1 MTDDTRNDDDKI
13 TDARSTDKESGE
25 PQSTDASDT
34 GNVVDINRWRDFNDA
49 EPQRLDDAWPAHAV
63 QSTDE
68 IKARMLVHIRGV
80 LSYLFPGGVFQ
91 RGNFFV
97 GDIRGNPGDSL
108 NVEIEGRKAGL
119 WHDFATG
126 EGGDIIGLWA
136 AANGRDTK
144 TEFPAI
150 VADILAWLDGRP
162 RTLHDDRAE
171 RPRSRSSAPVDELG
185 PVTAKWDYLDEA
197 GRLIACVYRYDPPGG
212 KQFRPWDVTAR
223 KARAPDPRPLYN
235 RPGIE
240 TASDVVLVEGE
251 KAAAALIGQGL
262 CATTAMNGASAPV
275 EKTDWSPLKAR
286 RVVVWP
292 DHDEPG
298 WHYALAAAQ
307 AVLAAGAAA
316 VSVLNPPADKPE
328 KWDAA
333 DAVAEGM
340 DVKSFIAGAQRQA
353 IRPAKRSLDLA
364 DWHAGRYAGDAP
376 EQRFLI
382 DGSVPLGVVSIL
394 AAMGDTGKGMM
405 TLDLALSVATGKP
418 RAVSVSPEP
427 MAFGGAVRAFG
438 AAVLLTAEDDEGE
451 VHRRLERL
459 DPERLRLARPERL
472 IVVPLPNAGGPIP
485 LVTSGPDGPMATE
498 HFTKVRDQ
506 IVRIAELK
514 LVVLD
519 PLSSFIHADVNADP
533 AAGSFAT
540 GLLASLAT
548 ETGAAVIVA
557 HHMRK
562 PQGNRPIASVE
573 QARDAVRGTSAIVD
587 GVRLVYAL
595 WPAPRDHQR
604 YVFKTLDEKPVRNA
618 VFQGAVV
625 KANGPADRTIRT
637 YLRAPTG
644 LPVDVTRRLRER
656 RMAAAELTE
665 SLVASIARAAENGHP
680 FTHYR
685 RRRRLSPAPSSGVRL
700 SWPRP
705 GSPPGHG
712 AGPAFGQAA
721 GAGQGH
727 GLGFEGRQVARC
739 ADRTLCPRRRRV
751 RPRRRRKRGVKAHD
765 RPRNPGHSGP
775 GETRPDRSRAGPCL
789 SGQNAGNSSG

>member
-1 MTDDTRNDDDKI
+1 MSDDEIRND
-13 TDARSTDKESGE
+13 GE
-25 PQSTDASDT
+25 PRPD
-34 GNVVDINRWRDFNDA
+34 GNVIDINRWRDFNDA

-108 NVEIEGRKAGL
+108 VVEIEGRKAGL

-162 RTLHDDRAE
+162 LTLHEDRAE
-171 RPRSRSSAPVDELG
+171 RARRRSSAPVDELG
-185 PVTAKWDYLDEA
+185 PVTAKWDYLDDD

-212 KQFRPWDVTAR
+212 KQFRPWDVLAR
-223 KARAPDPRPLYN
+223 KKKAPDPRPLYN
-235 RPGIE
+235 RPGIK
-240 TASDVVLVEGE
+240 AAADVILVEGE
-251 KAAAALIGQGL
+251 KAAAALIGQGF

-275 EKTDWSPLKAR
+275 EKTDWSPLKSR

-298 WHYALAAAQ
+298 WRYALAAAQ
-307 AVLAAGAAA
+307 AVLEVGAAA
-316 VSVLNPPADKPE
+316 VSVLNPPADKPD

-340 DVKSFIAGAQRQA
+340 DVAAFIANAGRQA

-364 DWHAGRYAGDAP
+364 DWHAGRYAGAAP
-376 EQRFLI
+376 EQQFLI
-382 DGSVPLGVVSIL
+382 EGSVPLGVVSIL

-405 TLDLALSVATGKP
+405 TLDLALSVATGRA

-459 DPERLRLARPERL
+459 DPERLRLERPERL

-485 LVTSGPDGPMATE
+485 LVSSGPDGPEATP
-498 HFTKVRDQ
+498 HFRKVRDQ
-506 IVRIAELK
+506 IVRITDLK

-562 PQGNRPIASVE
+562 PQGNRPITTVE

-644 LPVDVTRRLRER
+644 LPVDITRRLRAS
-656 RMAAAELTE
+656 RMAAAELSE
-665 SLVASIARAAENGHP
+665 VLVASIARAAGNGHP
-680 FTHYR
+680 FTHTGG
-685 RRRRLSPAPSSGVRL
+685 SGVYRQRHRL
-700 SWPRP
+700 AAVFHDVGRDRLEAMVQDLLSARP
-705 GSPPGHG
+705 PVLVKGMASGSKEDKWLDVPTGPFARGVGEFVHG
-712 AGPAFGQAA
+712 ADES
-721 GAGQGH
+721 
-727 GLGFEGRQVARC
+727 EG
-739 ADRTLCPRRRRV
+739 
-751 RPRRRRKRGVKAHD
+751 
-765 RPRNPGHSGP
+765 
-775 GETRPDRSRAGPCL
+775 
-789 SGQNAGNSSG
+789 

>member
-1 MTDDTRNDDDKI
+1 MSDDTETGDTKN
-13 TDARSTDKESGE
+13 TDT
-25 PQSTDASDT
+25 PDA
-34 GNVVDINRWRDFNDA
+34 GNIVDINRWRDFNDA

-63 QSTDE
+63 QSIDE

-108 NVEIEGRKAGL
+108 VVEIEGRKAGL

-162 RTLHDDRAE
+162 RTLHDERAGG
-171 RPRSRSSAPVDELG
+171 PRRKTPSVDELG

-251 KAAAALIGQGL
+251 KAAAALIEQGL

-275 EKTDWSPLKAR
+275 EKTDWSPIKAR

-316 VSVLNPPADKPE
+316 VSVLNPPAGKPE

-394 AAMGDTGKGMM
+394 AAMGDTGKGMIA
-405 TLDLALSVATGKP
+405 LDLALSVATGRP
-418 RAVSVSPEP
+418 RTVSVSPEP
-427 MAFGGAVRAFG
+427 TAFGGAVRASG
-438 AAVLLTAEDDEGE
+438 AAVLLTAEDDEAE

-459 DPERLRLARPERL
+459 DPERRRLARPERL

-485 LVTSGPDGPMATE
+485 LVTSGPDGPVATE

-506 IVRIAELK
+506 IVRIADLK

-595 WPAPRDHQR
+595 WPAPEEHRDF
-604 YVFKTLDEKPVRNA
+604 VFKALDEPLARNT
-618 VFQGAVV
+618 VSQGAVV

-637 YLRAPTG
+637 YMGAPTG
-644 LPVDVTRRLRER
+644 LLVDATPRLRECR
-656 RMAAAELTE
+656 RTE
-665 SLVASIARAAENGHP
+665 QDLMDAFVDAIARAAENGHP
-680 FTHYR
+680 FTHTGGPGLYLQRHRLPAVFHDMGRKRLQDMAQELLNR
-685 RRRRLSPAPSSGVRL
+685 RPPVLVKGMASGSKEDKWLDIPSGPFARGV
-700 SWPRP
+700 
-705 GSPPGHG
+705 GEFVHG
-712 AGPAFGQAA
+712 AD
-721 GAGQGH
+721 
-727 GLGFEGRQVARC
+727 E
-739 ADRTLCPRRRRV
+739 
-751 RPRRRRKRGVKAHD
+751 
-765 RPRNPGHSGP
+765 SG
-775 GETRPDRSRAGPCL
+775 E
-789 SGQNAGNSSG
+789 

>member
-1 MTDDTRNDDDKI
+1 MDYADKLPPSPWYI
-13 TDARSTDKESGE
+13 FAPPPRY
-25 PQSTDASDT
+25 
-34 GNVVDINRWRDFNDA
+34 I
-49 EPQRLDDAWPAHAV
+49 
-63 QSTDE
+63 
-68 IKARMLVHIRGV
+68 
-80 LSYLFPGGVFQ
+80 FP
-91 RGNFFV
+91 
-97 GDIRGNPGDSL
+97 
-108 NVEIEGRKAGL
+108 
-119 WHDFATG
+119 
-126 EGGDIIGLWA
+126 
-136 AANGRDTK
+136 
-144 TEFPAI
+144 
-150 VADILAWLDGRP
+150 
-162 RTLHDDRAE
+162 
-171 RPRSRSSAPVDELG
+171 
-185 PVTAKWDYLDEA
+185 
-197 GRLIACVYRYDPPGG
+197 PPL
-212 KQFRPWDVTAR
+212 T
-223 KARAPDPRPLYN
+223 
-235 RPGIE
+235 
-240 TASDVVLVEGE
+240 
-251 KAAAALIGQGL
+251 
-262 CATTAMNGASAPV
+262 
-275 EKTDWSPLKAR
+275 
-286 RVVVWP
+286 
-292 DHDEPG
+292 
-298 WHYALAAAQ
+298 
-307 AVLAAGAAA
+307 

-340 DVKSFIAGAQRQA
+340 DVAAFIANAGRQA
-353 IRPAKRSLDLA
+353 IRPAKRSVDLA

-376 EQRFLI
+376 EQQFLI
-382 DGSVPLGVVSIL
+382 EGSVPLGVVSIL

-680 FTHYR
+680 FTHY
-685 RRRRLSPAPSSGVRL
+685 G
-700 SWPRP
+700 
-705 GSPPGHG
+705 G
-712 AGPAFGQAA
+712 AGVYRQRHRLASVF
-721 GAGQGH
+721 H
-727 GLGFEGRQVARC
+727 GLGRDPLQDMVQDLLSARPPVLVKGM
-739 ADRTLCPRRRRV
+739 ASGSKEDKWLDVPTGPFA
-751 RPRRRRKRGVKAHD
+751 RGV
-765 RPRNPGHSGP
+765 
-775 GETRPDRSRAGPCL
+775 GEFVHGADESEE
-789 SGQNAGNSSG
+789 

>member
-1 MTDDTRNDDDKI
+1 MSDDTEPGDGQD
-13 TDARSTDKESGE
+13 TDT
-25 PQSTDASDT
+25 PDA
-34 GNVVDINRWRDFNDA
+34 GNIVDINRWRDFNDA
-49 EPQRLDDAWPAHAV
+49 EPQQLDGAWPAHAV
-63 QSTDE
+63 ESTGE
-68 IKARMLVHIRGV
+68 LKSRMLANIRGV

-91 RGNFFV
+91 RGKFFV

-136 AANGRDTK
+136 AATGRDARID
-144 TEFPAI
+144 FPTVI
-150 VADILAWLDGRP
+150 ADILAWLEGRT
-162 RTLHDDRAE
+162 RTLQEDRAGK
-171 RPRSRSSAPVDELG
+171 PRRKKPPVDELG
-185 PVTAKWDYLDEA
+185 PITAKWDYLDDD
-197 GRLIACVYRYDPPGG
+197 GRLIAVVYRYDPPGG
-212 KQFRPWDVTAR
+212 KQFRPWDVLAR
-223 KARAPDPRPLYN
+223 KKKVPDPRPLYN
-235 RPGIE
+235 RPGIK
-240 TASDVVLVEGE
+240 AAADVILVEGE

-340 DVKSFIAGAQRQA
+340 DVQSFIAGAGRQA

-364 DWHAGRYAGDAP
+364 DWHAGRYAGAAP
-376 EQRFLI
+376 EQQFLI

-459 DPERLRLARPERL
+459 DPERHRLERPERL

-485 LVTSGPDGPMATE
+485 LVASGKDGPEATE
-498 HFTKVRDQ
+498 HFAKVRDQ
-506 IVRIAELK
+506 IARIADLR

-519 PLSSFIHADVNADP
+519 PLSSFMHADINADP

-562 PQGNRPIASVE
+562 PQGNRPISTVE
-573 QARDAVRGTSAIVD
+573 QARDAVRGSSALVD

-595 WPAPRDHQR
+595 WPAPEEHRD
-604 YVFKTLDEKPVRNA
+604 YVFKALDEPAARNA

-625 KANGPADRTIRT
+625 KANGPADRTIRS
-637 YLRAPTG
+637 YVRAPTG
-644 LPVDVTRRLRER
+644 LLVDVTARLRDHR
-656 RMAAAELTE
+656 RSHEDLMDALAGA
-665 SLVASIARAAENGHP
+665 IARAAGKGHP
-680 FTHYR
+680 FTHYGGTGVYR
-685 RRRRLSPAPSSGVRL
+685 QRHRLPPAFHGMGRNRIEALVQDLLNARPPILVKGMAGGSKEDKWLDVPTGPFARGV
-700 SWPRP
+700 
-705 GSPPGHG
+705 GEFVHG
-712 AGPAFGQAA
+712 ADDA
-721 GAGQGH
+721 
-727 GLGFEGRQVARC
+727 EAR
-739 ADRTLCPRRRRV
+739 
-751 RPRRRRKRGVKAHD
+751 
-765 RPRNPGHSGP
+765 
-775 GETRPDRSRAGPCL
+775 E
-789 SGQNAGNSSG
+789 

>member
-1 MTDDTRNDDDKI
+1 MSDDTETGGTKNNDTQD
-13 TDARSTDKESGE
+13 TPVTPDA
-25 PQSTDASDT
+25 
-34 GNVVDINRWRDFNDA
+34 GNIVDINRWRDFNDA
-49 EPQRLDDAWPAHAV
+49 EPQQLDGTWPAHAV
-63 QSTDE
+63 ESTGE
-68 IKARMLVHIRGV
+68 LKSRMMVNIRGV

-91 RGNFFV
+91 RGKFFV

-108 NVEIEGRKAGL
+108 NVEIEGRKAGM

-126 EGGDIIGLWA
+126 EGGDIIALWA
-136 AANGRDTK
+136 AATGRDLHS
-144 TEFPAI
+144 EFPAI
-150 VADILAWLDGRP
+150 VDDIRAWLDGRS

-212 KQFRPWDVTAR
+212 KQFRPWDVLAR
-223 KARAPDPRPLYN
+223 KKKAPDPRPLYN
-235 RPGIE
+235 RPGIKVAE
-240 TASDVVLVEGE
+240 EVILVEGE

-316 VSVLNPPADKPE
+316 VSVLNPPAGKPE

-340 DVKSFIAGAQRQA
+340 DVQSFIASAGRQA

-364 DWHAGRYAGDAP
+364 DWHASRYAGAAP
-376 EQRFLI
+376 EQQFLI
-382 DGSVPLGVVSIL
+382 EGSVPLSVVSIL

-405 TLDLALSVATGKP
+405 TLDLALSVATGRP

-438 AAVLLTAEDDEGE
+438 AAVLLTAEDDEAE

-459 DPERLRLARPERL
+459 DPKRHRLERPERL

-485 LVTSGPDGPMATE
+485 LVSSGPDGPEATS
-498 HFTKVRDQ
+498 HFRKVRDQ
-506 IVRIAELK
+506 IVRITDLK

-562 PQGNRPIASVE
+562 PQGNRPISTVE

-595 WPAPRDHQR
+595 WPAPEEHRND
-604 YVFKTLDEKPVRNA
+604 VFRALEEPFARNA

-644 LPVDVTRRLRER
+644 LLVDVTARLRDHR
-656 RMAAAELTE
+656 RPDEDLKDA
-665 SLVASIARAAENGHP
+665 LVGAIARAAENGHP
-680 FTHYR
+680 FTHTGGAGIYQQR
-685 RRRRLSPAPSSGVRL
+685 HRLPAAFHAMGRKRLQDLVQNLLNARPPVLVKGMASGSKEDKWLDEPTGPFARGV
-700 SWPRP
+700 
-705 GSPPGHG
+705 GEFVHG
-712 AGPAFGQAA
+712 ADEA
-721 GAGQGH
+721 G
-727 GLGFEGRQVARC
+727 EW
-739 ADRTLCPRRRRV
+739 
-751 RPRRRRKRGVKAHD
+751 
-765 RPRNPGHSGP
+765 
-775 GETRPDRSRAGPCL
+775 E
-789 SGQNAGNSSG
+789 

>member
-1 MTDDTRNDDDKI
+1 MSDDTETGDTKK
-13 TDARSTDKESGE
+13 TDT
-25 PQSTDASDT
+25 PDAPVT
-34 GNVVDINRWRDFNDA
+34 GNIVDINRWRDFNDA
-49 EPQRLDDAWPAHAV
+49 EPQKLDEAWPAYAV

-68 IKARMLVHIRGV
+68 IKARMLVRIRDV
-80 LSYLFPGGVFQ
+80 LSQLFPGGVFQ
-91 RGNFFV
+91 RGKFFV
-97 GDIRGNPGDSL
+97 GDVHGNPGDSL
-108 NVEIEGRKAGL
+108 VVEIEGRKAGL

-144 TEFPAI
+144 AEFPAI

-162 RTLHDDRAE
+162 RTLHDERAGG
-171 RPRSRSSAPVDELG
+171 PRRKMPSVDELG

-212 KQFRPWDVTAR
+212 KQFRPWDVLAR
-223 KARAPDPRPLYN
+223 KKKAPDPRPLYN
-235 RPGIE
+235 RPGIKAADE
-240 TASDVVLVEGE
+240 VILVEGE
-251 KAAAALIGQGL
+251 KAADALIGKGL

-292 DHDEPG
+292 DKDEPG
-298 WHYALAAAQ
+298 WRYALAAAQ
-307 AVLAAGAAA
+307 ALLGAGAAA

-340 DVKSFIAGAQRQA
+340 DVPAFIAGAGRQA

-364 DWHAGRYAGDAP
+364 DWHAGRYAGAAP

-405 TLDLALSVATGKP
+405 TLDLALSVATGRP

-485 LVTSGPDGPMATE
+485 LVTSGPEGPVATE

-506 IVRIAELK
+506 IVRIADLK

-562 PQGNRPIASVE
+562 PQGNRPITTVE

-644 LPVDVTRRLRER
+644 LPVDVTGRLRER

-680 FTHYR
+680 FTHY
-685 RRRRLSPAPSSGVRL
+685 G
-700 SWPRP
+700 
-705 GSPPGHG
+705 G
-712 AGPAFGQAA
+712 AGVYRQRHRLASVF
-721 GAGQGH
+721 H
-727 GLGFEGRQVARC
+727 GLGRDPLQDMVQDLLSARPPVLVKGM
-739 ADRTLCPRRRRV
+739 ASGSKEDKWLDVPTGPFA
-751 RPRRRRKRGVKAHD
+751 RGV
-765 RPRNPGHSGP
+765 
-775 GETRPDRSRAGPCL
+775 GEFVHGADESEE
-789 SGQNAGNSSG
+789 

>member
-63 QSTDE
+63 QSIDE

-108 NVEIEGRKAGL
+108 VVEIEGRKAGL

-144 TEFPAI
+144 AEFPAI

-162 RTLHDDRAE
+162 RTLHDDRAGG
-171 RPRSRSSAPVDELG
+171 PRRKMPSVDELG

-298 WHYALAAAQ
+298 WRYALAAAQ

-340 DVKSFIAGAQRQA
+340 DIQSFIAGAQRQA

-364 DWHAGRYAGDAP
+364 DWHASRYAGDAP

-394 AAMGDTGKGMM
+394 AAMGDSGKGMM
-405 TLDLALSVATGKP
+405 TLDLALSVATGRP

-459 DPERLRLARPERL
+459 DPERHRLERPERL

-498 HFTKVRDQ
+498 HFTRVRDQ
-506 IVRIAELK
+506 IVRITDLK

-519 PLSSFIHADVNADP
+519 PLSSFMHADVNADP

-562 PQGNRPIASVE
+562 PQGNRLIASVE

-637 YLRAPTG
+637 YMRAPTG
-644 LPVDVTRRLRER
+644 LPVDVTRRLRAS
-656 RMAAAELTE
+656 RMAAAELSE
-665 SLVASIARAAENGHP
+665 VLVASIARAAGNGHP
-680 FTHYR
+680 FTHTGG
-685 RRRRLSPAPSSGVRL
+685 SGVYRQRHRL
-700 SWPRP
+700 AAVFHDVGRDRLEAMVQEQLNEQVLIKGMAA
-705 GSPPGHG
+705 GSKEDKWLDIPSGPFARGVGEFVHG
-712 AGPAFGQAA
+712 AD
-721 GAGQGH
+721 
-727 GLGFEGRQVARC
+727 ESEV
-739 ADRTLCPRRRRV
+739 
-751 RPRRRRKRGVKAHD
+751 
-765 RPRNPGHSGP
+765 
-775 GETRPDRSRAGPCL
+775 
-789 SGQNAGNSSG
+789 

>member
-1 MTDDTRNDDDKI
+1 
-13 TDARSTDKESGE
+13 
-25 PQSTDASDT
+25 
-34 GNVVDINRWRDFNDA
+34 
-49 EPQRLDDAWPAHAV
+49 
-63 QSTDE
+63 
-68 IKARMLVHIRGV
+68 MLANIRGV

-91 RGNFFV
+91 RGKFFV

-108 NVEIEGRKAGL
+108 NVEIEGGKAGM

-136 AANGRDTK
+136 AATGRDLRS
-144 TEFPAI
+144 EFPAI
-150 VADILAWLDGRP
+150 VDDIRAWLDGRS
-162 RTLHDDRAE
+162 RTLHNDRAE
-171 RPRSRSSAPVDELG
+171 RPRRQSSAPVDELG

-212 KQFRPWDVTAR
+212 KQFRPWDVLAR
-223 KARAPDPRPLYN
+223 KKKAPDPRPLYN
-235 RPGIE
+235 RPGIK
-240 TASDVVLVEGE
+240 AAADVILVEGE

-307 AVLAAGAAA
+307 AVLAAGAAS

-340 DVKSFIAGAQRQA
+340 DVQSFIAGAGRQA

-364 DWHAGRYAGDAP
+364 DWHASRYAGAAP
-376 EQRFLI
+376 EQQFLI
-382 DGSVPLGVVSIL
+382 EGSVPLGVVSIL

-405 TLDLALSVATGKP
+405 TLDLALSVATGRA

-438 AAVLLTAEDDEGE
+438 AAVLLTAEDDEAE

-485 LVTSGPDGPMATE
+485 LVSSGPDGPEATS
-498 HFTKVRDQ
+498 HFRKVRDQ
-506 IVRIAELK
+506 IVRITDLK

-540 GLLASLAT
+540 GLLASVAT

-562 PQGNRPIASVE
+562 PQGNRPITSVE

-595 WPAPRDHQR
+595 WPAPEDHQDF
-604 YVFKTLDEKPVRNA
+604 VFKALEEPYARNT

-644 LPVDVTRRLRER
+644 LLVDATPRLRECR
-656 RMAAAELTE
+656 RAEQDLMDAF
-665 SLVASIARAAENGHP
+665 VDAIARAAENGHP
-680 FTHYR
+680 FTHTGGPGLYLQRHRLPAVFHDMGRKRLQDMAQELLNR
-685 RRRRLSPAPSSGVRL
+685 RPPVLVKGMASGSKEDKWLDVPTGPFAR
-700 SWPRP
+700 
-705 GSPPGHG
+705 GVGEFVHG
-712 AGPAFGQAA
+712 AD
-721 GAGQGH
+721 
-727 GLGFEGRQVARC
+727 E
-739 ADRTLCPRRRRV
+739 
-751 RPRRRRKRGVKAHD
+751 
-765 RPRNPGHSGP
+765 SG
-775 GETRPDRSRAGPCL
+775 E
-789 SGQNAGNSSG
+789 

>member
-108 NVEIEGRKAGL
+108 VVEIEGRKAGL

-162 RTLHDDRAE
+162 RTLHDERAGG
-171 RPRSRSSAPVDELG
+171 PRRKTPSVDELG

-212 KQFRPWDVTAR
+212 KQFRPWDVLAR

-235 RPGIE
+235 RPGIK
-240 TASDVVLVEGE
+240 TATDVILVEGE

-298 WHYALAAAQ
+298 WRYALAAAQ

-316 VSVLNPPADKPE
+316 VSVLNPPAGKPE

-340 DVKSFIAGAQRQA
+340 DVAAFIAGAGRQA

-405 TLDLALSVATGKP
+405 TLDLALSVATGRL

-459 DPERLRLARPERL
+459 DPERLRLGRPERL

-506 IVRIAELK
+506 IVRITDLK

-644 LPVDVTRRLRER
+644 LPVDVTGRLRER
-656 RMAAAELTE
+656 RMAAAALTE

-680 FTHYR
+680 FTHY
-685 RRRRLSPAPSSGVRL
+685 G
-700 SWPRP
+700 
-705 GSPPGHG
+705 G
-712 AGPAFGQAA
+712 AGVYRQRHRLASVF
-721 GAGQGH
+721 H
-727 GLGFEGRQVARC
+727 GLGRDPLQDMVQDLLSAR
-739 ADRTLCPRRRRV
+739 
-751 RPRRRRKRGVKAHD
+751 RPVLVKGMASGSKEDKWLDVPTGPFARGV
-765 RPRNPGHSGP
+765 
-775 GETRPDRSRAGPCL
+775 GEFVHGADESEE
-789 SGQNAGNSSG
+789 

>member
-1 MTDDTRNDDDKI
+1 MSDEKWGDGDTNA
-13 TDARSTDKESGE
+13 DAGNTVEVSGDT
-25 PQSTDASDT
+25 PDT
-34 GNVVDINRWRDFNDA
+34 GNIVDINRWRDFNDA
-49 EPQRLDDAWPAHAV
+49 EPQRLDGALPAHAV

-91 RGNFFV
+91 RGKFFV
-97 GDIRGNPGDSL
+97 GDIHGNRGDSL
-108 NVEIEGRKAGL
+108 VVEIEGRKAGL

-126 EGGDIIGLWA
+126 EGGDIIALWA
-136 AANGRDTK
+136 AAIGRDARID
-144 TEFPAI
+144 FPTVI
-150 VADILAWLDGRP
+150 ADILAWLEGRT
-162 RTLHDDRAE
+162 RTLHDDRSGK
-171 RPRSRSSAPVDELG
+171 PRRKAPPLDALG
-185 PVTAKWDYLDEA
+185 PVTAKWDYLDEE
-197 GRLIACVYRYDPPGG
+197 GRLIACVYRYDPPAG
-212 KQFRPWDVTAR
+212 KQFRPWDVRTR
-223 KARAPDPRPLYN
+223 KARAPEPRPLYN
-235 RPGIE
+235 RPGIKA
-240 TASDVVLVEGE
+240 ASDVIVVEGE
-251 KAAAALIGQGL
+251 KAAQALITQGL

-275 EKTDWSPLKAR
+275 DKTDWSPLKSK
-286 RVVVWP
+286 RVLVWP

-298 WHYALAAAQ
+298 RQYALAAAK
-307 AVLAAGAAA
+307 AVLEAGAAA

-340 DVKSFIAGAQRQA
+340 DVKSFIAGAGRQA
-353 IRPAKRSLDLA
+353 IRPAKRTLDLA
-364 DWHAGRYAGDAP
+364 DWHATRYADDAP

-382 DGSVPLGVVSIL
+382 EGSVPLGVVSIL
-394 AAMGDTGKGMM
+394 AAMGDTGKGMIA
-405 TLDLALSVATGKP
+405 LDLALSVATGRP
-418 RAVSVSPEP
+418 RAVSVSPESI
-427 MAFGGAVRAFG
+427 ALGGAVRAFG
-438 AAVLLTAEDDEGE
+438 TAIVLTAEDDEAE

-459 DPERLRLARPERL
+459 DPERHRLARPERL
-472 IVVPLPNAGGPIP
+472 IVVPLPNAGGPFP
-485 LVTSGPDGPMATE
+485 LVTAGKDGPEATS
-498 HFTKVRDQ
+498 HFRKVRDQ

-595 WPAPRDHQR
+595 WPAPEEHRD
-604 YVFKTLDEKPVRNA
+604 YVFKALEEPVARNA

-644 LPVDVTRRLRER
+644 LLVDATPRLRER

-680 FTHYR
+680 FTHY
-685 RRRRLSPAPSSGVRL
+685 G
-700 SWPRP
+700 
-705 GSPPGHG
+705 G
-712 AGPAFGQAA
+712 AGVYRQRHRLAA
-721 GAGQGH
+721 VFH
-727 GLGFEGRQVARC
+727 GLGRDPLQDMVQDLLSARPPVLVKGM
-739 ADRTLCPRRRRV
+739 ASGSKEDKWLDVPTGPFA
-751 RPRRRRKRGVKAHD
+751 RGV
-765 RPRNPGHSGP
+765 
-775 GETRPDRSRAGPCL
+775 GEFVHGADVSEE
-789 SGQNAGNSSG
+789 

>member
-13 TDARSTDKESGE
+13 TDVRSTDKESGE

-108 NVEIEGRKAGL
+108 VVEIEGRKAGL

-144 TEFPAI
+144 AEFPAI

-162 RTLHDDRAE
+162 RTLHDDRAGG
-171 RPRSRSSAPVDELG
+171 PRRKMPSVDELG

-298 WHYALAAAQ
+298 WRYALAAAQ

-340 DVKSFIAGAQRQA
+340 DIQSFIAGAQRQA

-364 DWHAGRYAGDAP
+364 DWHASRYAGDVP

-394 AAMGDTGKGMM
+394 AAMGDSGKGMM
-405 TLDLALSVATGKP
+405 TLDLALSVATGRP

-459 DPERLRLARPERL
+459 DPERHRLERPERL

-498 HFTKVRDQ
+498 HFTRVRDQ
-506 IVRIAELK
+506 IVRITDLK

-519 PLSSFIHADVNADP
+519 PLSSFMHADVNADP

-562 PQGNRPIASVE
+562 PQGNRLIASVE

-637 YLRAPTG
+637 YMRAPTG
-644 LPVDVTRRLRER
+644 LPVDVTRRLRAS
-656 RMAAAELTE
+656 RMAAAELSE
-665 SLVASIARAAENGHP
+665 VLVASIARAAGNGHP
-680 FTHYR
+680 FTHTGG
-685 RRRRLSPAPSSGVRL
+685 SGVYRQRHRL
-700 SWPRP
+700 AAVFHDVGRDRLEAMVQEQLNEQVLIKGMAA
-705 GSPPGHG
+705 GSKEDKWLDIPSGPFARGVGEFVHG
-712 AGPAFGQAA
+712 AD
-721 GAGQGH
+721 
-727 GLGFEGRQVARC
+727 ESEV
-739 ADRTLCPRRRRV
+739 
-751 RPRRRRKRGVKAHD
+751 
-765 RPRNPGHSGP
+765 
-775 GETRPDRSRAGPCL
+775 
-789 SGQNAGNSSG
+789 